1 MPFGVVCV
9 LVSWLFLLVVVRP
22 DDIQSIP
29 VVFYERGGAL
39 GKRNI
44 AVIVLTLSV
53 IALFVCFSFFADVFG
68 DIGIIS
74 LCFVTIMFG
83 SGLLSEVTSLTN
95 YTFPTAIDRSM
106 INDSSPCKGRLQ

>member
-1 MPFGVVCV
+1 MQVSFGQWMAVSVPFGVVCV

-53 IALFVCFSFFADVFG
+53 IALFVGFSFIADVFG

-83 SGLLSEVTSLTN
+83 SGLLSEVIHIPKAFSHCH
-95 YTFPTAIDRSM
+95 RSV
-106 INDSSPCKGRLQ
+106 D